1 MGRLKF
7 TAQSSRFGFKIKG
20 PDVLGAKS
28 EGYIEIDFDSNQDG
42 RQSASNS
49 YIPRMRHAWF
59 RMDWGSW
66 QLLMG
71 QYWGVFCDFY
81 PETVNDGPYQNHG
94 QATQRIPQIRAT
106 FKPNM
111 GKSPWTF
118 SALMGAA
125 YDPAGDNATA
135 ANAALGL
142 VGSES
147 TANYSGAAAALLGQ
161 RSMMPQFQAQVI
173 FEKDLYGKAA
183 YAGRP
188 RGFVADFGFGIQH
201 IQYLNGQLA
210 GPVTWGQNGFDAI
223 GTRALVQKDTQ
234 TLTPWCVQGTLFIPV
249 IPTTTAKLAGTAS
262 ITIQAQIG
270 QGFSFFGNG
279 TDGDNSFFVYDAPAF
294 IGVPTLGNPNLNG
307 FPNWVNY
314 NQVVNYKRRLVSKYG
329 GYIQGQ
335 YYFTEQWYMSGVY
348 GFAKAYGT
356 PRNRNYGI
364 NPGGAVGTLASSQ
377 DPGNLEN
384 FVYASS
390 IDQSMFTQEAQINL
404 FFVPQK
410 NFKFG
415 LGYSFM
421 NTKYF
426 QNTVVGS
433 NDKING
439 YNHSVRFGG
448 WFFF

>member
-1 MGRLKF
+1 
-7 TAQSSRFGFKIKG
+7 
-20 PDVLGAKS
+20 
-28 EGYIEIDFDSNQDG
+28 
-42 RQSASNS
+42 
-49 YIPRMRHAWF
+49 MRHAWF
-59 RMDWGSW
+59 RMDFGSW

-94 QATQRIPQIRAT
+94 QATQRIPQIRVT
-106 FKPNM
+106 FKPDM

-118 SALMGAA
+118 SALAGAA

-135 ANAALGL
+135 AAFGVLP
-142 VGSES
+142 GSEAA
-147 TANYSGAAAALLGQ
+147 ANYSGAAAALLGQ

-201 IQYLNGQLA
+201 IQYMRGQLA
-210 GPVTWGQNGFDAI
+210 GPATWGFNGFDAI
-223 GTRALVQKDTQ
+223 GARALVQKDTQ
-234 TLTPWCVQGTLFIPV
+234 TLTPWCVQGTLFIPI
-249 IPTTTAKLAGTAS
+249 IPTRTEKLAGTAS

-270 QGFSFFGNG
+270 QGFSFYGNG

-307 FPNWVNY
+307 FPNFVNY

-335 YYFTEQWYMSGVY
+335 YYFTEQWYVSGVY
-348 GFAKAYGT
+348 GFAKAYGV
-356 PRNRNYGI
+356 PRGRNFGI
-364 NPGGAVGTLASSQ
+364 NPGGVAGTLASSQ

-384 FVYASS
+384 YAYATSN
-390 IDQSMFTQEAQINL
+390 DQSMFTQEAQINL

-426 QNTVVGS
+426 QNTVIGS